1 MMTRWDEQNVTKNL
15 FDDICIMRM
24 ERTLWNL
31 K

>member
-1 MMTRWDEQNVTKNL
+1 MTCWDEQNVTENL

>member
-1 MMTRWDEQNVTKNL
+1 MTCWDEQNVTKNL